1 MKIHNKRKFQQIV
14 SNYSSD
20 VELKDLIKL
29 YNNCAEESISF
40 LLNDTTLPSDNPL
53 RLKNNLL

>member
-14 SNYSSD
+14 SNYSF
-20 VELKDLIKL
+20 ELKDLIKL

>member
-1 MKIHNKRKFQQIV
+1 MKIPNKRKFQQIV

-20 VELKDLIKL
+20 VEFKDLIKL
-29 YNNCAEESISF
+29 YNDCTEESISF